1 MLLRAGV
8 AEAVCSLGLQL
19 KFPFNPWTG
28 KFHMPQVWLQKGKK
42 KNLVLTCFLII
53 KVICQLKKNGRIL
66 KEENLLSSH
75 HPKIAT
81 AKILAIVFMY
91 AD

>member
-1 MLLRAGV
+1 
-8 AEAVCSLGLQL
+8 
-19 KFPFNPWTG
+19 
-28 KFHMPQVWLQKGKK
+28 MPQVWLQKGKK
-42 KNLVLTCFLII
+42 KKPSSHLFSDYKGNLSI
-53 KVICQLKKNGRIL
+53 KKNWRIL

-81 AKILAIVFMY
+81 AKILVIVFMY